1 MTHYSYRLTTDE
13 DQVVLDMLQYFDDI
27 GLPSHIDQ
35 KAYESFSDK
44 FFNTASND

>member
-44 FFNTASND
+44 FFKNV

>member
-1 MTHYSYRLTTDE
+1 MIFKYQFTTDE
-13 DQVVLDMLQYFDDI
+13 DQVMLDMLQYFDDI

-35 KAYESFSDK
+35 KAYKSFSDK